1 MISQSKIQLTNQT
14 KIKILSNHYIK
25 INDYYTTT
33 IISWKDE
40 NWFYNII
47 SLLFKDDNKL
57 LSLSFFN
64 FNNRFISNVLL
75 SNKIFF
81 FSIIFQIL
89 SLVL

>member
-1 MISQSKIQLTNQT
+1 MII
-14 KIKILSNHYIK
+14 ILLL
-25 INDYYTTT
+25 

-89 SLVL
+89 SLVFISVVYAIV